1 MPKLNRR
8 DFLRIGTMSIA
19 GAALASCCPEP
30 VKEMVEKEVVV
41 TQIVEKEGEQVEVEV
56 TKIVTVMPE
65 VEPPAADEELT
76 VYMQMGGQQGDP
88 STLARTNG
96 AKAAAEDLG
105 IKLIEQYSGWD
116 SQTMIEQFKEA
127 IAAEPAKMLWG
138 R

>member
-8 DFLRIGTMSIA
+8 DFLRMGTISVA
-19 GAALASCCPEP
+19 GAALAGCCPAP
-30 VKEMVEKEVVV
+30 AEKEVVV
-41 TQIVEKEGEQVEVEV
+41 TQLVEKEGE
-56 TKIVTVMPE
+56 
-65 VEPPAADEELT
+65 PASADEELT

-127 IAAEPAKMLWG
+127 IAAEHEK
-138 R
+138 RSNT